1 MTKGR
6 ILVLLLRLLLSMGLA
21 LLLGHMFF
29 QGLSLIKTV
38 ALAGVMFALAYLF
51 EYTKKKDRGG

>member
-1 MTKGR
+1 M
-6 ILVLLLRLLLSMGLA
+6 VLLLRLFLSVGLA
-21 LLLGHMFF
+21 ILLARIFF
-29 QGLSLIKTV
+29 QGLPLVRTF

>member
-1 MTKGR
+1 M
-6 ILVLLLRLLLSMGLA
+6 VLLLRLFLSIGLA
-21 LLLGHMFF
+21 ILFARIFF
-29 QGLSLIKTV
+29 RGLPLIKTL